1 MCSTLILR
9 TELYATIK
17 MEDKNKHLKDWEKF
31 LDEDGVKNNLVKA
44 ALYLLSYE
52 MLKNSVVDKIK
63 DFYCT
68 GFMDGKDIISE
79 DYNKKVAH
87 RLINGKQHIFL
98 SSLYWLEE
106 HGAISK
112 EEMTEIGRIREF
124 RDTVAHNIDK
134 IIADSEYNLDENRQK
149 RIFQFIRKIEVWWI
163 QEVELPTEPDFDGR
177 EIKDDEIITGKEIF
191 YTYIQ
196 NLIDDLLKKPTK

>member
-1 MCSTLILR
+1 MYRII
-9 TELYATIK
+9 YPIK

-31 LDEDGVKNNLVKA
+31 LDIDGVKSNLVKS
-44 ALYLLSYE
+44 ALYLVSYE
-52 MLKNSVVDKIK
+52 MLKNSIVDKIK
-63 DFYCT
+63 DFYCI

-79 DYNKKVAH
+79 DYNKKVVH

-112 EEMTEIGRIREF
+112 EEMAEIGQIREF
-124 RDTVAHNIDK
+124 RDTVAHNIDE
-134 IIADSEYNLDENRQK
+134 IIADSEYNLDETRQK
-149 RIFQFIRKIEVWWI
+149 RIFELIRKIEIWWVR
-163 QEVELPTEPDFDGR
+163 EVDIPTEPDFDER

-191 YTYIQ
+191 HTYIQ
-196 NLIDDLLKKPTK
+196 NIIDDLLKKPAK